1 MFVEVVLIEDR
12 RRAETLSDALLEAGA
27 LSASIEDADAGSLD
41 EQPLYGEPGIDV
53 PASGWNRSRIV
64 ALFERTAA
72 IDVVLRAAFD
82 AAGIPDMPAY
92 ERREVADENWVQLTQ
107 AQFDP
112 IAIGER
118 LWIVPSWHDT
128 PSEARRPDAI
138 VLRLDPGMAFGTG
151 DHPTT
156 RLCLSWLED
165 ADVAGRSVVDY
176 GCGSGILAIAA
187 KKLGATSVIGTDIDD
202 QAVAASRAN
211 ALANDVDIA
220 FASSA
225 TFVGRPADIVVAN
238 ILSNPLK
245 VLAPLLCS
253 LLAPGGKLVLSGI
266 LERQWTEVAA
276 VYAPWVALTL
286 WRAEDGWVCLAG
298 TRATPAP
305 AEL

>member
-1 MFVEVVLIEDR
+1 MPAASTSSR
-12 RRAETLSDALLEAGA
+12 STASRASTCRRA
-27 LSASIEDADAGSLD
+27 
-41 EQPLYGEPGIDV
+41 
-53 PASGWNRSRIV
+53 GWNRSRIV
-64 ALFERTAA
+64 ALFDRTTA
-72 IDVVLRAAFD
+72 IDDALRAAFD
-82 AAGIPDMPAY
+82 TVGIADLPAY

-128 PSEARRPDAI
+128 PAAARRPDAI

-156 RLCLSWLED
+156 RLCLSWLER
-165 ADVAGRSVVDY
+165 AELSGLSVIDY

-187 KKLGATSVIGTDIDD
+187 KKLGAASVIGTDIDD

-211 ALANDVDIA
+211 AVANDVDIP
-220 FASSA
+220 FASST
-225 TFVGRPADIVVAN
+225 TFVGEPADVVVAN

-245 VLAPLLCS
+245 VLAPLLCG
-253 LLAPGGKLVLSGI
+253 LLVPGGRLVLSGI

-276 VYAPWVALTL
+276 VYAPWIELAL

-298 TRATPAP
+298 ARATP
-305 AEL
+305 